1 MGYNWQQNKM
11 KRFLIIIVGFM
22 LCSWL
27 TSCYTNQ
34 LVPVSN
40 QEVEAIWKGQPKK
53 NIIYKFGP
61 PTRETSDGDNGTIL
75 VYEYN
80 VGSNTTTKTT
90 YNQYDNTKREQ
101 SNTNYVNEHVW
112 FYLNS
117 EGVCV
122 GVRNNHFKKQERV
135 YDSRATIALV
145 CGLVIPVAVI
155 AIALLGAKA
164 SGVM

>member
-1 MGYNWQQNKM
+1 M
-11 KRFLIIIVGFM
+11 KKLTKVIAVFLAVCLLM
-22 LCSWL
+22 
-27 TSCYTNQ
+27 TSCYTTQ
-34 LVPVSN
+34 VVPVSN

-80 VGSNTTTKTT
+80 LGSNTTTKIT

-101 SNTNYVNEHVW
+101 SNTNYVNEYVW

-117 EGVCV
+117 EDVCV
-122 GVRNNHFKKQERV
+122 GVRNNHFKKKERV
-135 YDSRATIALV
+135 YDPGKTTGVVFLSSLGV
-145 CGLVIPVAVI
+145 GLVVLY
-155 AIALLGAKA
+155 ALTAKYL
-164 SGVM
+164 

>member
-135 YDSRATIALV
+135 YNPGMTTGVVLLSSLGV
-145 CGLVIPVAVI
+145 GLVVLY
-155 AIALLGAKA
+155 ALTAKYL
-164 SGVM
+164 

>member
-1 MGYNWQQNKM
+1 M

-22 LCSWL
+22 LCSCM
-27 TSCYTNQ
+27 TSCYTTQ

-40 QEVEAIWKGQPKK
+40 QEINEIWRGQTKK

-61 PTRETSDGDNGTIL
+61 PTRETSDGDDGSIL

-80 VGSNTTTKTT
+80 IGSNTTTKTS

-101 SNTNYVNEHVW
+101 SSTNYVNEYVW

-117 EGVCV
+117 EDVCV
-122 GVRNNHFKKQERV
+122 GVKNNHFKKQERV
-135 YDSRATIALV
+135 YDPRKTTGAISLSSLGVGLIVLYALT
-145 CGLVIPVAVI
+145 
-155 AIALLGAKA
+155 AKYL
-164 SGVM
+164 